1 MDERKKEKDKIDS
14 CCSKNKLISRTAKKS
29 RGLCRILVR
38 NNQQRTQQISW
49 GYIKRVLDSGNYSS
63 LNQLIIPYQYPEGEI
78 LVKKIYKKDDGHNS
92 IINHDI
98 THYLW
103 HDFNFQ
109 QWFQPF
115 LCVCCLFLAKE
126 ACQGLKPVSLLEK

>member
-1 MDERKKEKDKIDS
+1 MTQYCVSIRQEDCNTRTQRQDSRGDRNMDERKKEKDKIDS

-38 NNQQRTQQISW
+38 NNQRRTQQISW
-49 GYIKRVLDSGNYSS
+49 GYIKRVLDSGNYSN

-78 LVKKIYKKDDGHNS
+78 LDKKIYKKDDGHNS

-103 HDFNFQ
+103 HDFKF
-109 QWFQPF
+109 
-115 LCVCCLFLAKE
+115 
-126 ACQGLKPVSLLEK
+126 